1 METLDIIELIF
12 GMVYMLSPVILL
24 GILTCGIILA
34 IMKK

>member
-1 METLDIIELIF
+1 METLDVIELIF

-24 GILTCGIILA
+24 GILVCGIILA